1 MLSYLERI
9 VFPDRCEVIEV
20 IPSQRYVYPIFKNGS
35 SSLYHGSWKYK
46 WRIRI
51 NEQIK
56 NIDNIDVI
64 IREPQDR
71 LISGINTFI
80 QHTLRDQPEL
90 DRNTVEWFSLNY
102 LYLNRHYCPQFFW
115 LVNLSRY
122 MSPTSRLNLLPIEAV
137 DEIAANNKKPEGIV
151 PPDSG
156 LIERI
161 GQINNIEMYQKIENI
176 IYECIGKSMTFNE
189 LILHIKQ
196 LDNSAYEYVVGHAR
210 KILTP
215 CIALD

>member
-1 MLSYLERI
+1 MLSYLDRI

-35 SSLYHGSWKYK
+35 SSLYHGSRKYK

-56 NIDNIDVI
+56 HINNIDII

-71 LISGINTFI
+71 LISGVNTFI
-80 QHTLRDQPEL
+80 QHTLRDYPDL

-115 LVNLSRY
+115 LVNLARY
-122 MSPTSRLNLLPIEAV
+122 ISQDCRLNFLSMQSV
-137 DEIAANNKKPEGIV
+137 DEIATNNKKPEGVV
-151 PPDSG
+151 PPDAE
-156 LIERI
+156 LIERV
-161 GQINNIEMYQKIENI
+161 GQIKNIEMYQRIENI
-176 IYECIGKSMTFNE
+176 IYECIGKSMTFNQ
-189 LILHIKQ
+189 LIAHIKQ
-196 LDNSAYEYVVGHAR
+196 LDSSAYDYVVGHAQ